1 MWGATHHAS
10 GHLSVRYTIHS
21 PLGCCSSHKICCAGV
36 QAYCGEPET
45 AAEETSSGPA
55 EGESTTT
62 TGGWTLDIPRPW
74 SLVSDVIGQSVY
86 NCLKIWHPL
95 SCLVAIVSADC
106 DSYFVGLP

>member
-1 MWGATHHAS
+1 MPLVISLS
-10 GHLSVRYTIHS
+10 GTQFTVLWVVAAVIRFV
-21 PLGCCSSHKICCAGV
+21 V
-36 QAYCGEPET
+36 QVSKLIYCGEPET

-74 SLVSDVIGQSVY
+74 SLVSDVIGRSVY
-86 NCLKIWHPL
+86 NCLKIWHPVG
-95 SCLVAIVSADC
+95 CLVAIVSADC